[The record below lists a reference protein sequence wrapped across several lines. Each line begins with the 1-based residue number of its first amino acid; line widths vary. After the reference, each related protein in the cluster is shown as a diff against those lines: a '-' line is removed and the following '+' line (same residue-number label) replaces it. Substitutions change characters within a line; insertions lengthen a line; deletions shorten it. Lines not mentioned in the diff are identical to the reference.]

1 MRIIDL
7 TLPMY
12 SGMAVFPGDAEA
24 VIEPV
29 QTYAR
34 DGWNMRRLHINA
46 HDGTHVNVPI
56 HGTAKGKSLDDY
68 ALEDFCGA
76 AEIYEP
82 SWTLT
87 SAVGVLFR
95 DQNIDGA
102 MAGKIKAARP
112 RFIGLSSGFAF
123 DVDIERELLEAGII
137 SYEGLCNLAM
147 LPKRF
152 RFFGVPLKIRGGD
165 GSPVRAFAILD

>member
-12 SGMAVFPGDAEA
+12 SGMAVFPGDPEV
-24 VIEPV
+24 VIEPA

-34 DGWNMRRLHINA
+34 DGWNMHRLHINT

-56 HGTAKGKSLDDY
+56 HSAAKGKSLDDY
-68 ALEDFCGA
+68 TLGEFCGA

-82 SWTLT
+82 SRTMT
-87 SAVGVLFR
+87 SSVGVLFR
-95 DQNIDGA
+95 DRNIDHRIA
-102 MAGKIKAARP
+102 KTIKTARP
-112 RFIGLSSGFAF
+112 RFVGLSSTFEF
-123 DVDIERELLEAGII
+123 DTNIERELLEAGII
-137 SYEGLCNLAM
+137 SYERLCNLEM

-152 RFFGVPLKIRGGD
+152 QFFGMPLKIRGGD

>member
-12 SGMAVFPGDAEA
+12 SGMTVFPGDPE
-24 VIEPV
+24 VMIEPV
-29 QTYAR
+29 QTYAKDR
-34 DGWNMRRLHINA
+34 WNMRRLHINT

-56 HGTAKGKSLDDY
+56 HGTAHGKTLDDY
-68 ALEDFCGA
+68 TLKDFCGA
-76 AEIYEP
+76 AEIYGP

-87 SAVGVLFR
+87 SSVGVLFR

-102 MAGKIKAARP
+102 IADKIKAERP
-112 RFIGLSSGFAF
+112 RFVGLSSGFEF
-123 DVDIERELLEAGII
+123 NIDIERELLEAGII
-137 SYEGLCNLAM
+137 SYERLCNLEM
-147 LPKRF
+147 LPNRF
-152 RFFGVPLKIRGGD
+152 QFFGMPLKIRAGD

>member
-12 SGMAVFPGDAEA
+12 SGMAVFPGDPEV

-34 DGWNMRRLHINA
+34 DGWNMQRLHINT

-56 HGTAKGKSLDDY
+56 HGTPKGKTLDDY
-68 ALEDFCGA
+68 ALGDFCGA

-82 SWTLT
+82 SSTLA
-87 SAVGVLFR
+87 SSVGILFR
-95 DQNIDGA
+95 NQNIDRA
-102 MAGKIKAARP
+102 IAKTIKATRP
-112 RFIGLSSGFAF
+112 RFVGLSSAF
-123 DVDIERELLEAGII
+123 EFDISIERELLEAGII
-137 SYEGLCNLAM
+137 SYERLCNLEM

-152 RFFGVPLKIRGGD
+152 QFFGMPLKIRRGD

>member
-12 SGMAVFPGDAEA
+12 SGMAVFPGDPEV

-34 DGWNMRRLHINA
+34 DGWNMQRLHINT

-68 ALEDFCGA
+68 GAGDFCGA

-87 SAVGVLFR
+87 SSVGILFR
-95 DQNIDGA
+95 DRNIDCA
-102 MAGKIKAARP
+102 IAKTIKAARP
-112 RFIGLSSGFAF
+112 RFVGLSYSFEF
-123 DVDIERELLEAGII
+123 DMNIERELLEAGII
-137 SYEGLCNLAM
+137 SYERLCNLEK

-152 RFFGVPLKIRGGD
+152 QFFGMPLKIRRGD